1 MIFIDTNFKLSH
13 LPFIENKLIITKY
26 FYVSYII
33 KEIILILKKK
43 KIRYKFDRK
52 NIKTKGSLYR
62 ILNRIEYKHIDRHT
76 IHFKQTIETSI
87 TR

>member
-43 KIRYKFDRK
+43 RSDISLIEKISRQREACTEF
-52 NIKTKGSLYR
+52 
-62 ILNRIEYKHIDRHT
+62 
-76 IHFKQTIETSI
+76 
-87 TR
+87 